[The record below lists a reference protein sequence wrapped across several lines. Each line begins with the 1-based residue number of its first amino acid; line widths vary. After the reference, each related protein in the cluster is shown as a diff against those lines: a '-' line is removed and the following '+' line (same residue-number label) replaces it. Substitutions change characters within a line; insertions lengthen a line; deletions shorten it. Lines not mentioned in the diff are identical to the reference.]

1 MNVRYHDQ
9 GTITDAGRRV
19 IDREAVIL
27 DRRLADIEN
36 DLRVLDVTVDEHL
49 RDGSFTAKL
58 NLHVL
63 GQSITV
69 TGNGPRDDSALRIA
83 FGRLDDGL
91 GRFLAKLRGE
101 PSQRREGKFHRDKAE
116 VVREVVDAAQNWP
129 PEGPATDLEAVEW
142 GRVETIERKG

>member
-1 MNVRYHDQ
+1 MNVRYRDR

-19 IDREAVIL
+19 VEREASIL
-27 DRRLADIEN
+27 DRRLADIDE
-36 DLRVLDVTVDEHL
+36 DLRLLDISIEEHL
-49 RDGSFTAKL
+49 RDGTFTAKL

-63 GQSITV
+63 DQSISV

-101 PSQRREGKFHRDKAE
+101 PAHRREGKFHRDKAD
-116 VVREVVDAAQNWP
+116 VAREGIDAAQNWP
-129 PEGPATDLEAVEW
+129 PDGPTSEHEAAEW
-142 GRVETIERKG
+142 GRVGTIERKG